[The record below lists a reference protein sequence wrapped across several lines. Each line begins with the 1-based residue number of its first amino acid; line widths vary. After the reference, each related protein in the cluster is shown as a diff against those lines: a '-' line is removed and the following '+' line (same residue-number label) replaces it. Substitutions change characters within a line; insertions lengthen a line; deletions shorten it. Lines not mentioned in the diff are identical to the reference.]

1 MLWQVQCTGKGFFL
15 TLYFLLPSKGGS
27 QRLTGGAKHP
37 VGPCVPVPDTM
48 PSVGEVLDPVSGQGQ
63 LSRVITVTGVGVP
76 AEVIEG
82 TLQHAKEAIHVPN
95 YKFWR
100 IHWRVP
106 QNPRNNLICCAH
118 AGLFVHFW
126 ERESQ
131 KMRLCIGFL
140 ASAVINR
147 RHRKLD
153 ESEQTLCLIFWLCCF
168 VHFLLVF
175 FHLFIFVILI
185 SRYNPWIIY
194 WWVTRRATR
203 LERLNLN
210 VKHDKP

>member
-1 MLWQVQCTGKGFFL
+1 MLWQVQRTGKGFFL

-27 QRLTGGAKHP
+27 ERLTSGAKHP
-37 VGPCVPVPDTM
+37 VGPRVPVPDAM

-82 TLQHAKEAIHVPN
+82 TLQHAKEAIHIPN

-126 ERESQ
+126 ESESQ
-131 KMRLCIGFL
+131 KMQLSIDYWPHKQKTQETRWIWTDLVPHILAVLLCSF
-140 ASAVINR
+140 S
-147 RHRKLD
+147 
-153 ESEQTLCLIFWLCCF
+153 SC
-168 VHFLLVF
+168 VF
-175 FHLFIFVILI
+175 PSFHLCHLDQQIQPLDH
-185 SRYNPWIIY
+185 
-194 WWVTRRATR
+194 R
-203 LERLNLN
+203 LMG
-210 VKHDKP
+210 H